1 MPQSFSMRLYGAMAR
16 LPLIG
21 PIVRTPVHLAKDLV
35 RREIA
40 QVEAERESVEGPRP
54 LNVGDRLAACEAGLR
69 SAQQGVR
76 AAARAIRSNLLEGN
90 DHPSLRETV
99 AGPAR
104 LDIAL
109 ERYGHKH
116 YSQNDEDGIIEYLT
130 DRLGIKQGYFVEFG
144 VGPAGGK
151 TIQESGLECN
161 CRLLLEQGWQ
171 GLFMD
176 GQTYPDEYQVQNER
190 ITALNI
196 NTLFDKYGVPM
207 DVELLSID
215 VDGQDFWI
223 WMAMN
228 HSPSIVI
235 VEYNP
240 SLHIDQSCVMPFDVS
255 YVWDGTQYYGASLL
269 ALHKLGLDKGYTLV
283 YANGVNAFFV
293 RTDLIANPADFTYEA
308 VYNHRGRLLYHRAD
322 PLDRAYL
329 RV

>member
-1 MPQSFSMRLYGAMAR
+1 MPQSLSIKLYGTIAR

-21 PIVRTPVHLAKDLV
+21 PIVRTPIRLAKALI

-40 QVEAERESVEGPRP
+40 QIEAERESAEGSRP
-54 LNVGDRLAACEAGLR
+54 LNVASRLAACEAGLR
-69 SAQQGVR
+69 SAQQAIR
-76 AAARAIRSNLLEGN
+76 AAARAAAAKGDDSA
-90 DHPSLRETV
+90 PTPETL
-99 AGPAR
+99 AGPVR
-104 LDIAL
+104 FDVGL
-109 ERYGHKH
+109 ERYGRKQ

-130 DRLGIKQGYFVEFG
+130 DRLGIKKGYFVEFG

-161 CRLLLEQGWQ
+161 SRLLLEQGWQ

-176 GQTYPDEYQVQNER
+176 GQTYPAEYQVENER

-196 NTLFDKYGVPM
+196 NTLFDKYGVPL
-207 DVELLSID
+207 DFELLSID

-223 WMAMN
+223 WMAMR
-228 HSPSIVI
+228 HSPAIVI

-269 ALHKLGLDKGYTLV
+269 ALHKLGSDKGYTLV

-293 RTDLIANPADFTYEA
+293 RTDLMANPADFTYEA
-308 VYNHRGRLLYHRAD
+308 VYNYRGRLLYHRAD